1 MITETRSTADRSTAL
16 RAGAFGMFPMA
27 IALIV
32 MSTQLSDGSG
42 VTSYIVRGSAAF
54 IVLCAIGMLAASA
67 RGDRDAAQRER
78 DRAALDALEPLRTAD
93 GR

>member
-1 MITETRSTADRSTAL
+1 MITETRSADRSTAL

-32 MSTQLSDGSG
+32 MNTQLSDGSG
-42 VTSYIVRGSAAF
+42 VTSYIVWSSAAF
-54 IVLCAIGMLAASA
+54 VVLCAIGMLAASA
-67 RGDRDAAQRER
+67 RGDRDAAQREL